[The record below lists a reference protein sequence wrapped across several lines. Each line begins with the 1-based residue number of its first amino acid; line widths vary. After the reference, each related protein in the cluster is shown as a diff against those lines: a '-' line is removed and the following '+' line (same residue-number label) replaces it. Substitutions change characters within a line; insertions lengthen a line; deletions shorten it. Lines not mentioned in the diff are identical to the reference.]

1 MQTSETFIAT
11 AQEKVNT
18 LKDRLTDGSIST
30 NKEYDA
36 MMDSIDY
43 EKNLVVRKKLNFLIK
58 GKPKE
63 HYPRKSKK
71 IKLI

>member
-1 MQTSETFIAT
+1 MQTSETLIAT

-18 LKDRLTDGSIST
+18 LKDKLTDGSIST

-43 EKNLVVRKKLNFLIK
+43 EKNLVSEKI
-58 GKPKE
+58 PTI
-63 HYPRKSKK
+63 PR
-71 IKLI
+71 